1 MRAWTDWIMEKA
13 LARTSEEGSRQV
25 VWAAVGEADT
35 PDTLRGAYISLARV
49 SEPSDY
55 VLSEEGKK
63 AQDKLWVSGFRA
75 SIPARGG
82 ADSFVIG

>member
-1 MRAWTDWIMEKA
+1 MEKA

-25 VWAAVGEADT
+25 VWAAVGEADP

-55 VLSEEGKK
+55 VLSEEGRK
-63 AQDKLWVSGFRA
+63 AQDKLWVSGFCA